1 MLPKTNRKNFLSTAG
16 KYFFVALFILTLSF
30 SPMGAKKS
38 HAWDAIIGAAY
49 HRMLDTIYDNIK
61 GAILAALKQAAAK
74 TINDLVG
81 KLVTGSSPSDTKF
94 IYDWQDYLKDQPKKA
109 ADSYINDYLSKI
121 TGGMASSN
129 FTSSE
134 GFSSGSSYAKSLV
147 DLAKSSTSLST
158 DDVQLTYTSD
168 PSSMFSNGNGLK
180 DFNSYLSGANNP
192 WSFQINSDNVWSAKK
207 SDEEK
212 IASDQGIAYS
222 GYKATVDK
230 DGNYVLTPGS
240 NTKDAVSNAQDIGN
254 KAIASANHPAEVIV
268 SIITQILTKAITNG
282 IGNIQSI
289 ISQAIAGK
297 ETSSVSD
304 ALTSAVTGAVS
315 DTANSLGS
323 SVITG
328 ISNSI
333 TSSST
338 SGSTSTSTSTSG
350 STSGT
355 GNTAQGSLGQFWQSQ
370 GLSTPAQ

>member
-1 MLPKTNRKNFLSTAG
+1 MPPKTNRKNFLSTAG
-16 KYFFVALFILTLSF
+16 KYLFVAFFILTLSL
-30 SPMGAKKS
+30 SPMGAKES

-74 TINDLVG
+74 TINDLIG
-81 KLVTGSSPSDTKF
+81 KLVTGSSPSSTKF
-94 IYDWQDYLKDQPKKA
+94 IYDWQDYLKDQPKKVA
-109 ADSYINDYLSKI
+109 NSYINDYLSKV

-147 DLAKSSTSLST
+147 SLAQSTTSLSSNEA
-158 DDVQLTYTSD
+158 QLTYTSD
-168 PSSMFSNGNGLK
+168 PADMFSNGNGLK
-180 DFNSYLSGANNP
+180 DFNNYLSGVNNP
-192 WSFQINSDNVWSAKK
+192 WSFQINADDVWNAKK

-212 IASDQGIAYS
+212 IASDQGLAYS

-230 DGNYVLTPGS
+230 DGNYVITPGS

-254 KAIASANHPAEVIV
+254 KAVASANHPAEVIV
-268 SIITQILTKAITNG
+268 SIVTQILTKAITNG

-328 ISNSI
+328 ITNSI
-333 TSSST
+333 TSSS
-338 SGSTSTSTSTSG
+338 SGSTASTGATTGTS
-350 STSGT
+350 SGT
-355 GNTAQGSLGQFWQSQ
+355 GAGSLGQFWQSQ
-370 GLSTPAQ
+370 GLPAPTQ